1 MKRFDKL
8 TELIGEILFWGILF
22 LVNMQII
29 FRFVIRISVP
39 WTEEISRMIFI
50 YLVFMGAAISV
61 RKGEMIIVDTI
72 PNLVKGKSRKALNF
86 VITVFNLLLSAVML
100 VSSIQMFRI
109 SYTTRF
115 STVRWMSNGWL
126 YVPLIFSFA
135 MMMFHYLQCLVRFRA
150 KRDEEEK

>member
-1 MKRFDKL
+1 MKRFDRL

-39 WTEEISRMIFI
+39 WTEEISRMIFV
-50 YLVFMGAAISV
+50 YLVFIGAAISV

-72 PNLVKGKSRKALNF
+72 PNLVKGKSRKVLDF

-135 MMMFHYLQCLVRFRA
+135 VMLFHYLQCLVHLGA
-150 KRDEEEK
+150 KRSEEEK